1 MQWNN
6 DMREKKKNMRWS
18 VDKALQLPLYTLQLT
33 VWQEITYGSR
43 WILQTQILIKVYQ
56 LTLGILAQLL
66 RSVQCHPLCSNKC
79 NWGQAHVLPAVPI
92 SQVRSALRPLNH
104 GLARYVW
111 SPRSCYAP
119 FSSSHSV
126 PTALHRGTNTHHLI
140 PICSEDS
147 SVQMPLPH
155 DAQVH
160 NKHLVPK
167 ESKRCFRELT
177 ELSGPMTTQ
186 RSEQECRSSKF
197 QSSVQHSQPFPHWM
211 LLAFWAGR
219 LLPWPHTAVRL
230 PSFGALWHSVW

>member
-1 MQWNN
+1 MIW
-6 DMREKKKNMRWS
+6 KKTGGEVLTKPSSYRFTPDCLTRNYLRILKDLDES
-18 VDKALQLPLYTLQLT
+18 CRQL
-33 VWQEITYGSR
+33 
-43 WILQTQILIKVYQ
+43 QILIKVYH

-79 NWGQAHVLPAVPI
+79 HWGQAHVLPAVPI

-140 PICSEDS
+140 PRCSEDS
-147 SVQMPLPH
+147 SVQVPLPH

-197 QSSVQHSQPFPHWM
+197 QYVPIICPTFTTFSPLNPF
-211 LLAFWAGR
+211 R
-219 LLPWPHTAVRL
+219 
-230 PSFGALWHSVW
+230 SF